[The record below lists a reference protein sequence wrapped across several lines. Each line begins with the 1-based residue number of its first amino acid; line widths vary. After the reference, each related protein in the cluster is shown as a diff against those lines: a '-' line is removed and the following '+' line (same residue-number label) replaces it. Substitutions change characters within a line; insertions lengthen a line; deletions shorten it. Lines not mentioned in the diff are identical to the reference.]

1 MLLGFGIVGELVVQH
16 QSIGIDQTTH
26 QPCIYVS
33 EVMNVPGV
41 LALVGAVQ
49 HVSSCTNSG
58 NYR

>member
-26 QPCIYVS
+26 QLLTHTSNRIY
-33 EVMNVPGV
+33 VPGV
-41 LALVGAVQ
+41 PALAGVDQ
-49 HVSSCTNSG
+49 HVSSCIDSG